1 LNSSFYLK
9 MAASNLKKNGRLFAP
24 YILMNIGIITMFYIM
39 HAISVNE
46 GLSQMPGAQALSF
59 LLTFGTYVIGI
70 FSAIFI
76 FYTNS
81 FLIKRRKKEIGLY
94 NILGMGK
101 RHIAIMLMLE
111 TILIALLCI
120 GLGLIS
126 GIALS
131 KLMFLILLKILG
143 FTVALHFSVSL
154 SSVSLTFTFFA
165 IVLLVTLVYNLGHIH
180 LSNPI
185 QLLKGSNVGERE
197 PKVKWIMALLGFITL
212 GIGYFIAN
220 TVEAPL
226 QALFTFFI
234 AVVLVMVGT
243 YFIFIAG
250 SIAILKL
257 LKKNKQFYY
266 TITHFT
272 SVSGMIY
279 RMKQNAVGLANIC
292 ILSTAVLVTLST
304 TVSLYIGME
313 DMIDN
318 RFTSDVTISSY
329 LQNSDIQQKVQK
341 LANNAA
347 VDNNVELIDF
357 YQYQTLTS
365 TFVKDG
371 MALKTLDY
379 YNVDSNTVYVLYV
392 TSKDYNQI
400 YNANLSLNDNEVVLV
415 SNNDKF
421 NYPQLL
427 IDSVKFEVVDEL
439 DQFAD
444 FKKTNDPLNNEM
456 LIIFSNEQVR
466 NQVYSN
472 SSKNDDVE
480 PLSYTS
486 FNINGA
492 SSDEIKFNDSLQ
504 REINSISQTY
514 MFSKQNTRTDFV
526 SVYGGFFFLGIFLGS
541 LFLMATVMI
550 IYYKQVSEGYD
561 DKLRFEIMQ
570 KVGMSVD
577 EIKRTINTQIVM
589 VFFLPLLFA
598 MIHITFAFKVIT
610 QLLALFGFSN
620 VPLFI
625 LCTFA
630 TLLVFAFI
638 YLIVYLLTARTYY
651 KIVK

>member
-1 LNSSFYLK
+1 MNSSFYLK

>member
-1 LNSSFYLK
+1 

-46 GLSQMPGAQALSF
+46 GLSQMPGAEALAF

-101 RHIAIMLMLE
+101 RHIAVMLMIE

-143 FTVALHFSVSL
+143 FTVSLSFSVSL
-154 SSVSLTFTFFA
+154 SSISLTFTFFA
-165 IVLLVTLVYNLGHIH
+165 TVLLVTLVYNLGHIH

-185 QLLKGSNVGERE
+185 QLLKGSNVGEKE

-234 AVVLVMVGT
+234 AVVLVMIGT

-272 SVSGMIY
+272 SISGMIY

-304 TVSLYIGME
+304 TVSLYIGMK

-329 LQNSDIQQKVQK
+329 LQDSDIQQNVQK
-341 LANNAA
+341 LVNNAA
-347 VDNNVELIDF
+347 ADNNVTLYDF

-392 TSKDYNQI
+392 TAKDYNQI
-400 YNANLSLNDNEVVLV
+400 YNANLTLNENEVVLV
-415 SNNDKF
+415 SNNDKYS
-421 NYPQLL
+421 YPQLL

-466 NQVYSN
+466 NQVYLN
-472 SSKNDDVE
+472 ASKNDDVE

-486 FNINGA
+486 FNIEGS
-492 SSDEIKFNDSLQ
+492 SSDEINFNNSLQ

-514 MFSKQNTRTDFV
+514 LFSKQNTRTDFV

-577 EIKRTINTQIVM
+577 EIKRTINTQIIM

-610 QLLALFGFSN
+610 QLLALFGFAN
-620 VPLFI
+620 IPLFI

-630 TLLVFAFI
+630 TLLVFASI
-638 YLIVYLLTARTYY
+638 YLVVYLLTARTYY